1 MFMFLNFV
9 LQHIWP
15 LFNVSFLA
23 VVTGGAAATDQYIFT
38 CIAQAKPPAGKNLSH
53 HHTFSLQSSNFW
65 TFNFQTFNTVYC
77 QTFNAQTFNTDQL
90 RQKDLRLWEL
100 GHNFAVKPWVNPTTR
115 LLGINSFHKLSFTRC
130 SNSNDKRHSFW
141 HTFWFNAK

>member
-38 CIAQAKPPAGKNLSH
+38 C
-53 HHTFSLQSSNFW
+53 
-65 TFNFQTFNTVYC
+65 TVH
-77 QTFNAQTFNTDQL
+77 
-90 RQKDLRLWEL
+90 
-100 GHNFAVKPWVNPTTR
+100 GP
-115 LLGINSFHKLSFTRC
+115 LLGEIDLIISPFKGLL
-130 SNSNDKRHSFW
+130 
-141 HTFWFNAK
+141 